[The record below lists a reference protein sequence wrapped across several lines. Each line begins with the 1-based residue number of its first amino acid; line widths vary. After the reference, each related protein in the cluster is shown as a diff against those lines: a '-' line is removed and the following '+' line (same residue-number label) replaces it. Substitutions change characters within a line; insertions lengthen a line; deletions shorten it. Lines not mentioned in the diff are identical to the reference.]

1 MSFPEPCTFP
11 CLNGGECVHPESCN
25 CSQYEA
31 TGVRCQTVPNKGFER
46 ELICRTWGQ
55 YNYETFDG
63 LYYYFPG
70 KCTYTLV
77 RECDDA
83 VQPSFMIQV
92 HNDPTCHSSTYQ
104 CARSVSL
111 FLPGDG
117 ELRLQKYNITFRGQS
132 IQLPHSMHD
141 VEIERI
147 SQYILVTQQH
157 GFTLAWDGS
166 KASVYL
172 KMSPEYVGR
181 TCGLCGNFNADVQDD
196 LKTSFGLLT
205 HDVALFGNSWMETE
219 PLQQMCS
226 TVPADYTSPC
236 SSHDRRAQQNVHEWC
251 GLLLKPPFKYCHEFV
266 SPFPFMASCFNDLCI
281 TGPNANDEV
290 LCQTLAEYARACA
303 HSDHPLHDWRAQ
315 IPQCA
320 VECDDKFVYRECI
333 TCCPVSCSIDKMCI
347 DSKLQCLDGCYCPE
361 DLIYDNGSC
370 VQPSE
375 CPCDYHG
382 MVFSP
387 GHIVQEECN
396 NCTCVGGYWNCTDHR
411 CPGECS
417 VTGDIHFQ
425 TLDGQVYTFQATCQ
439 YVLAKSRTSGK
450 FTVTIQNAPCGVNL
464 DGACIQSVS
473 LVVDE
478 DPRKEITVTHNG
490 EVYVFSQYRIALP
503 YTDASYAVEKC
514 EILNQ
519 ELFSRCHEYLSP
531 VPFHQQCKSDTC
543 KCGKMCLCG
552 VLAHYARQ
560 CRKYGVIIDF
570 RAHISECN
578 TFLIQ
583 ELSSMFIQIK
593 TMDGLRLQY
602 NWKEARLYL
611 QLDEVWKED
620 TIGLCGTFNGNI
632 LDDFLSPA
640 GMIES
645 TPQLFG
651 NSWKLSSA
659 CVPGHSIPQL
669 DPCDIHQQAA
679 SYAVEKCEILN
690 QELFSRCHEY
700 LSPVPFHQ
708 QCKSDTCKCG
718 KMCLCGVLA
727 HYARQ
732 CRKYGVII
740 DFRAHISEC
749 TVQCPETM
757 VYGPCVSSCP
767 QRCPSLVTPEHC
779 GEECEEGCAC
789 PPGTYYSSKALRC
802 VQKNECSCNFLGVE
816 YAPGDIIMTSSGMQV
831 CKDGRMISQSSST
844 EQSCPSGQ
852 LYVGCSD
859 SLDGTALSEGIVCEQ
874 TSSYAVEK
882 CEILNQELFSR
893 CHEYLSPVPFH
904 QQCKSDTCK
913 CGKMCLCGVLAHYAR
928 QCRKYGVIIDFRAHI
943 SECREFA
950 LFAGMV
956 KLSLTSQAVQCPETM
971 VYGPCVSSCPQ
982 RCPSL
987 VTPEHCGEE
996 CEEGC
1001 ACPPGTYYSS
1011 KALRCV
1017 QKLLKH
1023 GDECFEPAA
1032 CPCLWKGKEYY
1043 PGDKV
1048 MSPCHSCVCQHGSFQ
1063 CDFHPCPSMCT
1074 AYGDRH
1080 YRTFDGLL
1088 FDYVGAC
1095 KVYLLKSSIDLTMS
1109 ITAEN
1114 VDCYD
1119 SGVICRKSLLINL
1132 GKSFIVFDNDSGKPN
1147 PSSLIDKHQNVFI
1160 WQAGYFTILHAPD
1173 EDITVLWDR
1182 RTTIH
1187 IQAGPR
1193 WQGKLSGLCG
1203 NFDMKTVNEMRTPEN
1218 IDSATPQ
1225 EFGNSW
1231 TAAECVNSPDIRH
1244 PCSLSPLR
1252 EPFAKR
1258 ECGILLSEVFQV
1270 CHHVVDVTW
1279 FYMNCLTD
1287 TCSCNRGG
1295 DSYDCEFYN
1304 KVLGKGP
1311 FMLVT
1316 YKERDTVLAAN
1327 LSGGPVFPEKGVTT
1341 VPGLTRYFM
1350 MTPGLSRARPHGYS
1364 KFIKKNAH
1372 SCTVYTV
1379 LYIIGQNSKFSTLR
1393 HAQACHELPSMLNIR
1408 TGLTLS
1414 CHWQSLDT
1422 AVTSDTIPLSVAM
1435 LLSTSSFIPNT
1446 NVTENVRDT
1455 SLVSFEA
1462 AERPNYFLRLDPSG
1476 HLDLTK
1482 WEESDRFQD
1491 ETTFVI
1497 HRNTWISGYDSLES
1511 YIKPGFFL
1519 HYMLSWFHLMKY
1531 NHSAGFREA
1540 TLFKLTESEY
1550 GASSHSPCQ
1559 WRYESCASACFKTC
1573 SDPTGQTCASIP
1585 KVEGCLPQCPHDMVL
1600 DEVTQRCVHVVDCIK
1615 PTVAIEPIT
1624 PYSTVSPPAAV
1635 TSASINATGS
1645 PGSSL
1650 STAHSVSHTDTLTQ
1664 LSTAETK
1671 STLRTPGITSQTALP
1686 SATATTLNFTGHEAE
1701 LTSSSAVFNLTTTT
1715 TELSVST
1722 AGPAVLESVTTEKTS
1737 ETSTMRL
1744 ISTSVFK
1751 TRPSSLYTKSTERT
1765 STEST
1770 MAPFWLSTTSTAP
1783 ATSKRTTASF
1793 TALTDS
1799 KLPSTVAWSSGPKET
1814 ISLPTTLS
1822 LPSKA
1827 TDLTLAT
1834 SKMTVPPMYTTT
1846 TTQADTS
1853 NVTEATTVTTG
1864 PMTMSN
1870 ETTTRLVE
1878 VTSSPHATQPKT
1890 PESTVH
1896 SSPAETVKTTEAST
1910 PEVKS
1915 PITPGTTSLSP
1926 ETDTKLTSSR
1936 ETTSVFFTAP
1946 GASTKTTAH
1955 PLADLTTSATAKIST
1970 PKLEVLT
1977 KENKIDTTSQ
1987 TSVFPPSS
1995 IEVTHT
2001 TLQPIKTAMTFT
2013 PLTTTTTETKAPLI
2027 LTTTQKAPTTPFTSQ
2042 RTTVQLFGKSTTSRF
2057 SKTTSTLVGTPSVVV
2072 SSATSTVSTS
2082 PSVSSL
2088 SQVAPSTAGRTT
2100 VSTEKMPTMAGATK
2114 TTFPTQRSTLGTTLA
2129 ETTQFSMSTGALQ
2142 ETSKSSSI
2150 APLSWATATT
2160 ALRSSAI
2167 TTAVSTPA
2175 QPTEQSTQATTP
2187 TQTLTTVTSS
2197 EPSHPSAVVTP
2208 KSTEQPLVLVT
2219 SESQTTQQAV
2229 STSISKSTEALMT
2242 EKTSAVVNLTATA
2255 ESLKTTSYAHLL
2267 TSKGFL
2273 GQTTASIIAS
2283 TSKLSLTST
2292 APSTNRTEY
2301 WSTQTREPGTTTED
2315 TGTPSVLPQTTDHT
2329 TVAVSTKM
2337 CTPPYSEIIDECTK
2351 YVCMNGQLMLFNKSQ
2366 NCPNN
2371 AIPPNCGL
2379 LGFAVLVNG
2388 DKCCPQWDC
2397 PCRCSVFPDLNVITF
2412 DGNSVAIYK
2421 AASYIVT
2428 QLPNETVSIQ
2438 VQECQSSDTVL
2449 WNFTNLCLVALN
2461 ITHKSHQV
2469 LINRLQRRLYVNSRY
2484 ARPRFKKHGFEVLDT
2499 GNMYLIRTP
2508 TGLKIQWFHSTGM
2521 MIIETETSSNK
2532 LNTMGLCGCCD
2543 GDPTN
2548 DLTMSNG
2555 TAVAE
2560 SEDPTLFID
2569 SWQVPNTTSFMG
2581 QNRRREVNCSTSDC
2595 SACLTMLSNH
2605 TFSVC
2610 HSFVPPSVFCEVW
2623 VRDAEYVKS
2632 PCIALA
2638 AYVAACH
2645 KYNICIEWRS
2655 PDYCSFMCPPE
2666 LRYQA
2671 CLPACTAQ
2679 TCPSHESDSDPEE
2692 CSGLT
2697 EGCVCPDETV
2707 LHRPY
2712 SALCIPSEKCACTDS
2727 FGTPRASGEVW
2738 KASKDGCCMYKC
2750 DNDSI
2755 IPVEYNCT
2763 DIPGPVCRK
2772 TGEVVVSLAD
2782 DKSCCPQKACV
2793 CNHTLCSHDTP
2804 GCKYGERL
2812 VSYYREDSCC
2822 PEYTCECDPDRCES
2836 DIPTCREDQT
2846 LIATRADGS
2855 CCMAYIC
2862 MCGTCSDTIPACQQ
2876 GEVFTVDAN
2885 STDRCCP
2892 EYQCMCEPYRCPA
2905 FTCPLGMSVV
2915 TVWTPERCCP
2925 LNTCECAC
2933 DTIPKPKCALGE
2945 TMQIDTQF
2953 LADPENQCGCT
2964 KYKCE
2969 RESVCVDGE
2978 RGVMRPGQTLV
2989 EHTSEGICYTTQCT
3003 YSLDPLT
3010 QYYRIRASST
3020 NCSAQCQPNQVY
3032 LPPKDLTTCCGVCKN
3047 ISCIYHMDNGSVAL
3061 FKPGKTWVSNCM
3073 KYDCSD
3079 TLSGPTLITYSIS
3092 CPPFN
3097 ETECMKIG
3105 GTVVSYMDGC
3115 CKSCKEDGKSCQ
3127 KVTVR
3132 MTIRKN
3138 DCRSNRPVNIVSCD
3152 GKCPSASIYNYNIN
3166 TYARFC
3172 KCCREIGLQR
3182 RSVQLYCS
3190 GNSTWVYYS
3199 IQEPTDC
3206 SCQWS

>member
-1 MSFPEPCTFP
+1 FP
-11 CLNGGECVHPESCN
+11 CLNGGECVHPASCN

-132 IQLPHSMHD
+132 IQLPHSVHD

-157 GFTLAWDGS
+157 GFTLAWDGI

-236 SSHDRRAQQNVHEWC
+236 SSHDPRAQQNMHEWC

-281 TGPNANDEV
+281 TGPNASDEV

-503 YTDASYAVEKC
+503 FTD
-514 EILNQ
+514 
-519 ELFSRCHEYLSP
+519 
-531 VPFHQQCKSDTC
+531 D
-543 KCGKMCLCG
+543 
-552 VLAHYARQ
+552 
-560 CRKYGVIIDF
+560 
-570 RAHISECN
+570 

-802 VQKNECSCNFLGVE
+802 VQKNECSCSFLGVE

-844 EQSCPSGQ
+844 EKSCPSGQ
-852 LYVGCSD
+852 LYVGCRD
-859 SLDGTALSEGIVCEQ
+859 SLDGTALSEGTACEQ
-874 TSSYAVEK
+874 TCESYL
-882 CEILNQELFSR
+882 LNLTCSG
-893 CHEYLSPVPFH
+893 HE
-904 QQCKSDTCK
+904 
-913 CGKMCLCGVLAHYAR
+913 
-928 QCRKYGVIIDFRAHI
+928 
-943 SECREFA
+943 
-950 LFAGMV
+950 
-956 KLSLTSQAVQCPETM
+956 
-971 VYGPCVSSCPQ
+971 PCVS
-982 RCPSL
+982 
-987 VTPEHCGEE
+987 
-996 CEEGC
+996 GC
-1001 ACPPGTYYSS
+1001 VCPPG
-1011 KALRCV
+1011 
-1017 QKLLKH
+1017 LLKH

-1095 KVYLLKSSIDLTMS
+1095 KVYLLKSGIDLTMT

-1119 SGVICRKSLLINL
+1119 SGVICRKSLLINV

-1160 WQAGYFTILHAPD
+1160 WQAGYFTIVHAPD

-1295 DSYDCEFYN
+1295 DCECFCTSVSAYAHRCCQQGISVDWRSPNLCPYDCEFYN

-1311 FMLVT
+1311 FTLVT
-1316 YKERDTVLAAN
+1316 YKEKDTVLAAN
-1327 LSGGPVFPEKGVTT
+1327 LSGGSVFPEKGVTT

-1350 MTPGLSRARPHGYS
+1350 MTPGLSRARPH
-1364 KFIKKNAH
+1364 
-1372 SCTVYTV
+1372 
-1379 LYIIGQNSKFSTLR
+1379 
-1393 HAQACHELPSMLNIR
+1393 
-1408 TGLTLS
+1408 
-1414 CHWQSLDT
+1414 
-1422 AVTSDTIPLSVAM
+1422 
-1435 LLSTSSFIPNT
+1435 
-1446 NVTENVRDT
+1446 DT

-1476 HLDLTK
+1476 HLHLTK

-1540 TLFKLTESEY
+1540 TLFKLTENEY

-1600 DEVTQRCVHVVDCIK
+1600 DEVTQRCVHLVDCKLPACIK

-1635 TSASINATGS
+1635 TSVSINATGS

-1686 SATATTLNFTGHEAE
+1686 SATATALNFTGHEAE
-1701 LTSSSAVFNLTTTT
+1701 LTSSSAVFNLTTTA

-1737 ETSTMRL
+1737 EISTMRL
-1744 ISTSVFK
+1744 ISTSIFK

-1799 KLPSTVAWSSGPKET
+1799 KLPATVAWSSGPKET

-1834 SKMTVPPMYTTT
+1834 SKVTVPPMYTTT
-1846 TTQADTS
+1846 TIQADTS

-1896 SSPAETVKTTEAST
+1896 SSPAETVKTTEAPT

-1926 ETDTKLTSSR
+1926 ETDTRLTSSSTAHASPL
-1936 ETTSVFFTAP
+1936 TTLKIISPITQKTKQPHTPP

-1955 PLADLTTSATAKIST
+1955 PLAGLTTSATD
-1970 PKLEVLT
+1970 
-1977 KENKIDTTSQ
+1977 KIDTTSQ

-2013 PLTTTTTETKAPLI
+2013 PLTTTTETKAPLI
-2027 LTTTQKAPTTPFTSQ
+2027 FTTTQKASTTPFTSQ

-2057 SKTTSTLVGTPSVVV
+2057 LETTSTLVGTPSVVV
-2072 SSATSTVSTS
+2072 SSATSMVSTS

-2088 SQVAPSTAGRTT
+2088 SQVAPSTTGRTT
-2100 VSTEKMPTMAGATK
+2100 VSTEKMPTMTRATK
-2114 TTFPTQRSTLGTTLA
+2114 TTFSTQRSTLGTTLA

-2142 ETSKSSSI
+2142 ETSSE
-2150 APLSWATATT
+2150 TT
-2160 ALRSSAI
+2160 TI
-2167 TTAVSTPA
+2167 
-2175 QPTEQSTQATTP
+2175 
-2187 TQTLTTVTSS
+2187 
-2197 EPSHPSAVVTP
+2197 VTP
-2208 KSTEQPLVLVT
+2208 KSTEQPLVSVT

-2229 STSISKSTEALMT
+2229 STSMSKSTEALMT
-2242 EKTSAVVNLTATA
+2242 EKTSAVANLTGTA
-2255 ESLKTTSYAHLL
+2255 
-2267 TSKGFL
+2267 
-2273 GQTTASIIAS
+2273 
-2283 TSKLSLTST
+2283 
-2292 APSTNRTEY
+2292 
-2301 WSTQTREPGTTTED
+2301 
-2315 TGTPSVLPQTTDHT
+2315 
-2329 TVAVSTKM
+2329 
-2337 CTPPYSEIIDECTK
+2337 PPYSEIIDECTK

-2532 LNTMGLCGCCD
+2532 LSTMGLCGCCD

-2595 SACLTMLSNH
+2595 SACLAMLSNH

-2738 KASKDGCCMYKC
+2738 RASKDGCCMYKC

-2755 IPVEYNCT
+2755 IPVEYDCT
-2763 DIPGPVCRK
+2763 DIPGPVCKK
-2772 TGEVVVSLAD
+2772 TGEVIVSLAD

-2862 MCGTCSDTIPACQQ
+2862 MCGTCTDTIPACQQ

-2892 EYQCMCEPYRCPA
+2892 EYQCMCEPYRCPP

-2933 DTIPKPKCALGE
+2933 DTIPKPKCALKGE

-2964 KYKCE
+2964 EYKCE

-3047 ISCIYHMDNGSVAL
+3047 ISCIYHMDNGSVAMY
-3061 FKPGKTWVSNCM
+3061 KPGKTWVSNCM